1 MRSLIACSLMSLVA
15 CAATAIA
22 AQRAAADSGCGVIA
36 AVTRVVDG
44 DTLDAAGV
52 GRVRLL
58 GIDAPE
64 IGGRF
69 ERPAPF
75 ALEAKEVLQSLVL
88 HRFVR
93 LECEATRVDD
103 YGRRLAYV
111 FLETGQFVNAALV
124 RDGLARVSARTR
136 IKHWDELRGAEEDAQ
151 IRRRGM
157 WGERPRVPERSYR
170 VPRQRK

>member
-1 MRSLIACSLMSLVA
+1 VRFLTLGCSMLLVTSV
-15 CAATAIA
+15 ATETA
-22 AQRAAADSGCGVIA
+22 AQRSANSGCGLVA
-36 AVTRVVDG
+36 LVSRVVDG
-44 DTLDAAGV
+44 DTFDAIGI

-75 ALEAKEVLQSLVL
+75 ALEARDALQSLVL
-88 HRFVR
+88 HRWVR
-93 LECEATRVDD
+93 FECEGRQVDD

-124 RDGLARVSARTR
+124 RNGLARVSARTR
-136 IKHWDELRGAEEDAQ
+136 ITHWDELRGAEEDAQ
-151 IRRRGM
+151 TRRQGM
-157 WGERPRVPERSYR
+157 WGERPRVPEKSYR